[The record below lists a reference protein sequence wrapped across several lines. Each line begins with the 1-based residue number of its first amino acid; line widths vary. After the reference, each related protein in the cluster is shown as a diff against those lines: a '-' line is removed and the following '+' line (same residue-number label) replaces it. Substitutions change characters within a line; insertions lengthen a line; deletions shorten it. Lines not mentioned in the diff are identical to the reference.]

1 MFVLVLILLALN
13 LILGRLVAHL
23 TKKFE
28 KTHNL
33 WDDALLEASRRPALL
48 MIWAVGGS
56 HVLEVIGESTD
67 AEVFSALDSLRAV
80 GVVVILAW
88 FLVSL
93 VRQVERRLL
102 SDEYTTQDEP
112 IDQTTVMAL
121 GKLVRSAVIIVAS
134 LMVLQNLGYLAD

>member
-1 MFVLVLILLALN
+1 MLEQWWTNFQPEEYPWLGEVFVLVLILLALN

-67 AEVFSALDSLRAV
+67 AEVFSALDQIIRSPGGTCAN
-80 GVVVILAW
+80 
-88 FLVSL
+88 
-93 VRQVERRLL
+93 
-102 SDEYTTQDEP
+102 EYPRPRVTP
-112 IDQTTVMAL
+112 IN
-121 GKLVRSAVIIVAS
+121 SS
-134 LMVLQNLGYLAD
+134 S

>member
-1 MFVLVLILLALN
+1 MLKQWWTDFQPAEYPWLGDVFVLVLILLGLN
-13 LILGRLVAHL
+13 LVLGRLITHL
-23 TKKFE
+23 GKKFE

-33 WDDALLEASRRPALL
+33 WDDALLEAARRPALL

-56 HVLEVIGESTD
+56 HVLEVIAQSSE

-80 GVVVILAW
+80 GVVLILAW

-93 VRQVERRLL
+93 VRQVELRLL
-102 SDEYTTQDEP
+102 SDEYSVKDEP

-121 GKLVRSAVIIVAS
+121 GKLIR
-134 LMVLQNLGYLAD
+134 